1 MFPDKAVLESSTQV
15 RVNFVKFALES
26 LLSSQ
31 CSTGLG
37 LIAKSE
43 EVEKSFIVAERSAAK
58 EKYFVGAT
66 SG

>member
-1 MFPDKAVLESSTQV
+1 MFPDSAALESFRQL
-15 RVNFVKFALES
+15 RINFVKFALES

-43 EVEKSFIVAERSAAK
+43 DVEKSFIVAERSAAK
-58 EKYFVGAT
+58 KHFVGAT